1 MINVPPTLF
10 PSSPHHIVPR
20 GRSHEPVFLGDA
32 DYLDFLNIMRTASN
46 EAGLQIWTYALMRNH
61 VHMIA
66 VPEDRESISRAMV
79 KALPEYAESFRQRH
93 GITED
98 LWHRR
103 CHSVAVQTRYLWKA
117 VRYVERNPVRAGIV
131 ERAQDYRWSS
141 APWHCGMSEGDTSE
155 GGLSEE
161 DLLIDP
167 GSPLKGALSDW
178 SSWLGEPDR
187 DPRFAY
193 LRRKSRQ
200 LQARRQPEVIGLL
213 ERDLDRRISRKEKT
227 RDRGKK

>member
-1 MINVPPTLF
+1 MINVPLTLF

-20 GRSHEPVFLGDA
+20 GRSHEPIFWDDN
-32 DYLDFLNIMRTASN
+32 DYLSFLRIMHTASR

-66 VPEDRESISRAMV
+66 VPEDRESISRAMA

-93 GITED
+93 QISED

-131 ERAQDYRWSS
+131 RRAEDYRWSS
-141 APWHCGMSEGDTSE
+141 AAYHCGLRDS
-155 GGLSEE
+155 
-161 DLLIDP
+161 DP
-167 GSPLKGALSDW
+167 LVSSVSPLKGSVGDW
-178 SSWLGEPDR
+178 SAWLAEPDQ

-193 LRRKSRQ
+193 LRRKNRESQ
-200 LQARRQPEVIGLL
+200 EEGKPEVIGFL
-213 ERDLDRRISRKEKT
+213 ERELDRRISGWEK
-227 RDRGKK
+227 RRGRGKK

>member
-131 ERAQDYRWSS
+131 RRAEDYRWSS
-141 APWHCGMSEGDTSE
+141 AAYHCGLRDSDPL
-155 GGLSEE
+155 LSSV
-161 DLLIDP
+161 
-167 GSPLKGALSDW
+167 SPLKGSVGDW
-178 SSWLGEPDR
+178 SAWLAEPDC
-187 DPRFAY
+187 DPRLAY
-193 LRRKSRQ
+193 LRRKNREPQ
-200 LQARRQPEVIGLL
+200 EEGKPEVIGFL
-213 ERDLDRRISRKEKT
+213 ERELDRRISGWEKG